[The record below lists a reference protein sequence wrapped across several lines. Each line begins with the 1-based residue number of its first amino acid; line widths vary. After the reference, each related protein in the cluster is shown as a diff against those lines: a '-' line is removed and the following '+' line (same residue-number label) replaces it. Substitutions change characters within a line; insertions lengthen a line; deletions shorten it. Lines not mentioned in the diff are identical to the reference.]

1 MRGGLIGFALYSKK
15 ACSLINPFDA
25 GALNVIRLGRSLCF
39 FYAKQ
44 VPFAET
50 NERILVGVGR
60 VSAMGRLREYVKGD
74 PNGFGAWVWER
85 SVIHSIRAP
94 DFTDGF
100 LLPYHMLMEKA
111 AADPS
116 LNPADFLALAPNDT
130 PGRRDEFS
138 YVTEHVSNGAAIL
151 RMKDVVPGDRS
162 TMLDWINERLTEVWR
177 IRGAFPGLGSVLTAF
192 GVPEGAFVAASDRD
206 REGHR
211 SRAYAWNQFAP

>member
-1 MRGGLIGFALYSKK
+1 MRSRASCLRSSRGRRRPAPISNLIKQWIGSPFSSMRGGLIGFALYSKK

-100 LLPYHMLMEKA
+100 LLPYQALMEKA
-111 AADPS
+111 ATDPS
-116 LNPADFLALAPNDT
+116 
-130 PGRRDEFS
+130 
-138 YVTEHVSNGAAIL
+138 
-151 RMKDVVPGDRS
+151 
-162 TMLDWINERLTEVWR
+162 
-177 IRGAFPGLGSVLTAF
+177 
-192 GVPEGAFVAASDRD
+192 
-206 REGHR
+206 
-211 SRAYAWNQFAP
+211 